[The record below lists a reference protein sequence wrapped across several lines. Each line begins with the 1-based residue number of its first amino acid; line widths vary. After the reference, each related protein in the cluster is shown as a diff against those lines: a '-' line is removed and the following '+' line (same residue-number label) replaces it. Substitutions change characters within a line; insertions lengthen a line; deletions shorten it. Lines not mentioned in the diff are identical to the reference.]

1 MYSQIRKP
9 RAQRVWELSQ
19 LAGRTYDGNG
29 PHGEDWDS
37 VGADLDGLFHS
48 VWRHDLDAEFE
59 AALALLR
66 ERGAFSADASP

>member
-1 MYSQIRKP
+1 M
-9 RAQRVWELSQ
+9 SQ

-29 PHGEDWDS
+29 PHREEWDS
-37 VGADLDGLFHS
+37 VGTDLDGLFHS

-66 ERGAFSADASP
+66 EREAFSADASP